1 MKLYY
6 LFLLLMFLLLE
17 GCTFVE
23 NSRYKKIDR
32 VKCIDV
38 IRTTIDS
45 HNYLLY
51 NRSLTHSGSC
61 RKQNFLSYNKLVI

>member
-1 MKLYY
+1 
-6 LFLLLMFLLLE
+6 MFLLLE

-61 RKQNFLSYNKLVI
+61 RK